1 MEMIGTGCL
10 SEADGMGGGV
20 LCVFG
25 GLGEGV
31 FLCLDVGCGSG
42 VGSV

>member
-1 MEMIGTGCL
+1 MEMIGTGCS
-10 SEADGMGGGV
+10 SEAEGMGGGV

-25 GLGEGV
+25 WLGEGV